1 MTLNIL
7 IGVGGTGAKIVEAA
21 LHAAVAGLTDN
32 LKVGLVDQDGSN
44 GNVAR
49 TCQLLNTICDARAA
63 WRGAAHHHVLGRSP
77 LLAADVQPLLKDPV
91 WTPHPDRSTTLA
103 RIFEREAMAPPERAL
118 FDALFAI
125 GEGQGDTEQDLP
137 LGKGYRGRPHIG
149 AAAMAS
155 RIEDDIPFWA
165 RLTDL
170 LDSARGGT
178 EVRILL
184 AGSVFGGTGAAGFP
198 TLARLIRERLPNGQ
212 ASKVTIGGV
221 LMLPYFD
228 FDPPSKDA
236 VAADALSDNVA
247 RSDDLVLQSKSALKS
262 YHEIIAQKVFNPLY
276 LVGWDRFFDLGYHK
290 AGDSDQ
296 VNLPLLPEWIA
307 ALAAARFFNGDAAGF
322 AGQALIS
329 ARREAGAVAWRDL
342 PSPNDDPDAA
352 FKAMGG
358 LLRFA
363 VAWKHWGDKVSRP
376 RAGRLLG
383 LGLEPWYK
391 RQRVDQIRYAQTPVE
406 AEVKALDAYADHLIA
421 WAASIE
427 MHARAATLRFCPW
440 NTEPFVS
447 PPAQPNQPII
457 PPQALADGAF
467 AQAYDEVIGLADEAE
482 ALPNAAALIHRLTY
496 EAEADH
502 GQRGLGVFVSALHAF
517 SAIPATQ
524 STGTRA

>member
-7 IGVGGTGAKIVEAA
+7 IGIGGTGAKVVEAT

-49 TCQLLNTICDARAA
+49 ACQLLNTICEARTA
-63 WRGAAHHHVLGRSP
+63 WRGSGHHHVLGRSG
-77 LLAADVQPLLKDPV
+77 LLSADIQPLLKDPI

-103 RIFEREAMAPPERAL
+103 RIFEREAMPPPERAL
-118 FDALFAI
+118 FDALFAV
-125 GEGQGDTEQDLP
+125 GAGPDDTEQNLP

-170 LDSARGGT
+170 LDTARGGT

-198 TLARLIRERLPNGQ
+198 TLARLIRERLPNG
-212 ASKVTIGGV
+212 ATSKVTIGGV

-228 FDPPSKDA
+228 FDPPSKES
-236 VAADALSDNVA
+236 VAADSLNDNVA

-262 YHEIIAQKVFNPLY
+262 YHDIIAQKTFNQLY
-276 LVGWDRFFDLGYHK
+276 FVGWDQFFDLGYHE
-290 AGDSDQ
+290 AGDTDQ
-296 VNLPLLPEWIA
+296 INLSLLPEWMG
-307 ALAAARFFNGDAAGF
+307 ALAACRFFNGDAAS
-322 AGQALIS
+322 APGQALVS
-329 ARREAGAVAWRDL
+329 ARHETGAVEWRDL
-342 PSPNDDPDAA
+342 PSPSDDPDAA

-358 LLRFA
+358 LLRFS

-376 RAGRLLG
+376 RAGRILG
-383 LGLEPWYK
+383 LGSEPWYK

-406 AEVKALDAYADHLIA
+406 AGVKALDAYADRLIS
-421 WAASIE
+421 WAAAIE
-427 MHARAATLRFCPW
+427 MHARSANLRFRPW
-440 NTEPFVS
+440 NTEPFVLPGS
-447 PPAQPNQPII
+447 HPNQPMKA
-457 PPQALADGAF
+457 PETLGDGAF
-467 AQAYDEVIGLADEAE
+467 VKAYDSVVGLADQAE
-482 ALPNAAALIHRLTY
+482 TLPNAAALIHRLTY
-496 EAEADH
+496 EVEPDH
-502 GQRGLGVFVSALHAF
+502 GQRGLGIFVSALHAF

-524 STGTRA
+524 STGARA